1 MNLLGCNDHARVEFA
16 VLREVGEEKSKVK
29 TPNFRE
35 VKEVVNRPSCETALR
50 DKGAE
55 QTQQV
60 FKDSFHRVQE
70 LLVPV

>member
-1 MNLLGCNDHARVEFA
+1 MR
-16 VLREVGEEKSKVK
+16 RKVK